1 MKVKLSIAARLG
13 IGFGILTLA
22 LIINGV
28 LIGITLNRSEQVNN
42 EIETFYTPSEVN
54 IHELVSLV
62 EESRMLIRSWVFI
75 DKKPETP
82 DKVKLVKIHEED
94 FPKVDSSLTVL
105 SDYWDVDSISDEY
118 FDIRTTIRDTL
129 FPKHQYIMGLLNT
142 FESYDDPLTYFEVV
156 PMVEEGGEIMVLTD
170 SLINRLNVIVQHHE
184 QNIADARLEMENSL
198 RIFGKIINYS
208 LILLTIFAISIGYV
222 TSRSLRRPIDKIKNV
237 LLQMAKGILP
247 DEKIE
252 EGKDEIGQMSYALNQ
267 LVGSLKDVSNFANQI
282 GRGNFDTG
290 FKPLSEEDKLGNSL
304 IQMRDELKSASD
316 EEKKRKEEDDQRNWA
331 TQGQAKFAEILREN
345 NDNMD
350 ELSYN
355 VISNLVK
362 YLGANQGG
370 LFLINNNDPS
380 HIFIE
385 MASCYAYDRRKYSQ
399 KKLELGEGLIGRC
412 IQEMESIYMT
422 DIPNDY
428 IQITSGLG
436 GENPRSLLLV
446 PLILNDEIFGV
457 LEIASFNEI
466 YPYQVEFVEKIA
478 ESIASTI
485 ATVRTNIKTAIL
497 LEQSQQQAEEMS
509 AQEEEMRQNMEELR
523 ATQEQSARK
532 EQELGRML
540 DEAKAKLKEFG
551 IELY

>member
-1 MKVKLSIAARLG
+1 MKFKLSIAARLI

-22 LIINGV
+22 LIVNGV
-28 LIGITLNRSEQVNN
+28 FIGITLSKSEKVNT
-42 EIETFYTPSEVN
+42 EIKNLYTPSEEN
-54 IHELVSLV
+54 IHQLASLV
-62 EESRMLIRSWVFI
+62 EESRMLVRSWVFI

-82 DKVKLVKIHEED
+82 DKINLVKIHEEE

-105 SDYWDVDSISDEY
+105 SEQWGNDTIRDEY
-118 FDIRTTIRDTL
+118 FNIATTIRDTL
-129 FPKHQYIMGLLNT
+129 FPRHQYIMGLLNS
-142 FESYDDPLTYFEVV
+142 FESYDDPLTIFEVV
-156 PMVEEGGEIMVLTD
+156 PMVEEGGEIMILTD
-170 SLINRLNVIVQHHE
+170 SIINRLNVIVAHHE
-184 QNIADARLEMENSL
+184 NNIEDARMEMENSL
-198 RIFGKIINYS
+198 KTFNSIIRYS
-208 LILLTIFAISIGYV
+208 LFILFFFAVSIGYI
-222 TSRSLRRPIDKIKNV
+222 TTRSLRRPINRIKNI

-247 DEKIE
+247 KDKIK

-267 LVGSLKDVSNFANQI
+267 LVTSLKDVSNFANQI

-290 FKPLSEEDKLGNSL
+290 FKPLSAEDNLGNSL
-304 IQMRDELKSASD
+304 IQMRDELKAAAD

-331 TQGQAKFAEILREN
+331 TQGQARFAEILREN
-345 NDNMD
+345 NDNME
-350 ELSYN
+350 ELSYD

-370 LFLINNNDPS
+370 LFLINNNDSS
-380 HIFIE
+380 HLFIE
-385 MASCYAYDRRKYSQ
+385 MASCYAYDRRKYMQ
-399 KKLELGEGLIGRC
+399 KKLEMGEGLIGRC
-412 IQEMESIYMT
+412 IQEKEPIYMT

-428 IQITSGLG
+428 IHITSGLG

-446 PLILNDEIFGV
+446 PLILNDDIFGV
-457 LEIASFNEI
+457 IEIASFTEI
-466 YPYQVEFVEKIA
+466 ATYQVEFVEKIA

-485 ATVRTNIKTAIL
+485 ATVRTNIKTTLL

-540 DEAKAKLKEFG
+540 DEAKARLKEFG
-551 IELY
+551 IEL